1 MTIETILHYINVYGY
16 VVIFICLFF
25 GIVGIPAP
33 EESLLFLIGVLCG
46 KHQFS
51 LEVSMIV
58 SSLGVLTGMVTAY
71 SCGKYL
77 GYPFVKKFGKYV
89 GITDE
94 RWNKAVGFY
103 SKNALKTIM
112 FGFYMPGL
120 RQISPY
126 FAGITKIPFRKFGLL
141 SLFGTLLWTIPV
153 MSAGFFLGKVFS
165 INPAYIP
172 LVGTLSFLL
181 FITYVWFRKRKRAR
195 VTS

>member
-1 MTIETILHYINVYGY
+1 MTIESILHYINLYGY

-33 EESLLFLIGVLCG
+33 EESLLFFIGILCG
-46 KHQFS
+46 EHKLSFELS
-51 LEVSMIV
+51 LVVSI
-58 SSLGVLTGMVTAY
+58 LGVFTGMLSAY
-71 SCGKYL
+71 SCGKFL

-94 RWNKAVGFY
+94 RWKKAVGFY
-103 SKNALKTIM
+103 EKNVQKTIL

-126 FAGITKIPFRKFGLL
+126 FAGITQIPFRKFGLL
-141 SLFGTLLWTIPV
+141 SLAGTLLWTIPV
-153 MSAGFFLGKVFS
+153 MSTGFFAGKVFY

-172 LVGTLSFLL
+172 CVGIASFLL
-181 FITYVWFRKRKRAR
+181 FMTYVWLRKRKRAR
-195 VTS
+195 LTS